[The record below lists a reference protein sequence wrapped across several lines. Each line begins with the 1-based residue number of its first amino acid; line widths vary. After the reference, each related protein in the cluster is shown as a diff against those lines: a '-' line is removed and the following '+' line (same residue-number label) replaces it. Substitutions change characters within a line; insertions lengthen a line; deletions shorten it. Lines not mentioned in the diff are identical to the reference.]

1 MIHQEIQ
8 LIMKL
13 RKIATALILLP
24 FFASCNHF
32 LLKSGEIE
40 LQESLTKIPFEYKLG
55 LPIIQVNING
65 KSYDFLFDT
74 GAINIISEELANEI
88 NIKTVSFQ
96 PTRDSQG
103 KRSMLKTVKL
113 DSIRLGSAYFMN
125 TAAIVADL
133 NKSIDISCLQI
144 DGIIGSNLMKMA
156 VWQIDY
162 QNQVITIANSKEALK
177 ILDNSKIIPFE
188 TSSIGKQYIN
198 IEINGV
204 LEEHVTFD
212 TGSNGGIVCSKAT
225 YNKLLK
231 TDSQLI
237 SDYGYGSN
245 SSGLYGNGSAD
256 TLFYFKPNT
265 LKIGELNID
274 NQIIQFKKKGSR
286 TIGNEFLKNYRII
299 LDWDNQEITMI
310 EENDA
315 VIDPINTFGF
325 KVFMESNKIFV
336 KYIFNNSSAD
346 EQGIQ
351 LNDQIIK
358 INNIDYTDT
367 EKNCYCEIIEK
378 GVLSECDTISISV
391 LRNNQEQNF
400 TLNRKTFINL

>member
-1 MIHQEIQ
+1 
-8 LIMKL
+8 MKL
-13 RKIATALILLP
+13 QKIITALILLP
-24 FFASCNHF
+24 LFASCNNF
-32 LLKSGEIE
+32 LLKNGEIE
-40 LQESLTKIPFEYKLG
+40 LRESLTEIPFEYRLG

-74 GAINIISEELANEI
+74 GAINIISEELASELDL
-88 NIKTVSFQ
+88 KTISVQ

-113 DSIRLGSAYFMN
+113 DSIQLGTAYFMK

-133 NKSIDISCLQI
+133 NKSIDISCLHI

-162 QNQVITIANSKEALK
+162 QNQLITITNSKEALD
-177 ILDNSKIIPFE
+177 IPDNSKIIPFE
-188 TSSIGKQYIN
+188 TSSIGKQYID

-204 LEEHVTFD
+204 LEKHITFD
-212 TGSNGGIVCSKAT
+212 TGSNGGIVCSKST

-231 TDSQLI
+231 TDSQLK
-237 SDYGYGSN
+237 SYFGFGSN
-245 SSGLYGNGSAD
+245 SSGLYGNGSTD
-256 TLFYFKPNT
+256 SLFYVRPDSV
-265 LKIGELNID
+265 KIGNLNID
-274 NQIIQFKKKGSR
+274 NQIVKFKKKGSR
-286 TIGNEFLKNYRII
+286 IIGNEFLKNYRII
-299 LDWDNQEITMI
+299 LNWDNQEITMI

-325 KVFMESNKIFV
+325 KVFMDSDKLFV

-346 EQGIQ
+346 LHGIK

-358 INNIDYTDT
+358 INDIDYTDT

-378 GVLSECDTISISV
+378 GVLSECDTISISI
-391 LRNNQEQNF
+391 LRKNKKLNF
-400 TLNRKTFINL
+400 TLNRTTFIKML